1 MVIICVYASFP
12 GSNASKV
19 CQSWHRT
26 QCIVR
31 RQKFLSFPLLPGQEL
46 CLLVLVTATLIT
58 IIAIMAAAMHRMTT
72 TKWVLCLEMQII
84 KAKR

>member
-1 MVIICVYASFP
+1 M
-12 GSNASKV
+12 
-19 CQSWHRT
+19 
-26 QCIVR
+26 
-31 RQKFLSFPLLPGQEL
+31 
-46 CLLVLVTATLIT
+46 LVTATLIT